1 MGVGE
6 DRGWINHIDG
16 MGYDGWDM
24 MDGLGGGTRTVARV
38 RRDIAMFVSETPER
52 ERTTLSLAL
61 PRGVCVLSL
70 GLGLAIGGAWWPR
83 YAICGMRCAVCG
95 VSGVSVDRTD
105 GRMDGRMV
113 RKGPSEKPKADIRAH
128 SPLPLP

>member
-70 GLGLAIGGAWWPR
+70 SLGLGLGLAIGGAWWPR
-83 YAICGMRCAVCG
+83 YAICGMRCQWG
-95 VSGVSVDRTD
+95 VSG
-105 GRMDGRMV
+105 
-113 RKGPSEKPKADIRAH
+113 
-128 SPLPLP
+128 